1 MTETESTDKI
11 IGAAIEVHRNL
22 GPGLMESA
30 YQKCLAREFDLQ
42 GIAFEVEKPIP
53 LNYKGTK
60 LECGYRADFLVEGK
74 IILELKSVDKIL
86 PIHTAQML
94 TYLRLM
100 RVRVGLILNFNV
112 PVLKDGI
119 KRIVLDV

>member
-1 MTETESTDKI
+1 MAETKLTDKI
-11 IGAAIEVHRNL
+11 IGAAIEVHRSL
-22 GPGLMESA
+22 GPGLVESA
-30 YQKCLAREFDLQ
+30 YQKCLAREFDIQ

-53 LNYKGTK
+53 LNYKGVN
-60 LECGYRADFLVEGK
+60 LECGYRADFIVEGDV
-74 IILELKSVDKIL
+74 ILELKSVDKIL
-86 PIHTAQML
+86 PIHIAQML

-100 RVRVGLILNFNV
+100 GVRLGLILNFNV